1 MEFKPHLPLCDQCEG
16 GHQLT
21 VKHIFIDCSFLK
33 IIRWRYYDVTDLNQ
47 LFKIVSSLEIPDFV
61 KDIVFMI
68 IYYRHVNFIAAY
80 NT

>member
-21 VKHIFIDCSFLK
+21 VKHISIDSSFLK

-47 LFKIVSSLEIPDFV
+47 LFKIASS
-61 KDIVFMI
+61 
-68 IYYRHVNFIAAY
+68 
-80 NT
+80 